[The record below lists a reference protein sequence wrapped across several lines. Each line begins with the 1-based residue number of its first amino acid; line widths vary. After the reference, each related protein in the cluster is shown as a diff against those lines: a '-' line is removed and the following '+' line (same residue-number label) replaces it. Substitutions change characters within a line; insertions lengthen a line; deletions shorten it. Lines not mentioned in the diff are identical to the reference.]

1 MVTLNQDTEPLG
13 GEQIGSQDARQGM
26 KTGYMRRV
34 LTVSVVLAV
43 VAMLAAWLWIARPK
57 TMVPDT
63 SHNAAQVT
71 EGHSANGGVLSP
83 QDTQA
88 APGAPTTHVAPQ
100 ADQPQTQN

>member
-1 MVTLNQDTEPLG
+1 MVTLKQGAEPQG
-13 GEQIGSQDARQGM
+13 GEHIGSQDARQGM

-34 LTVSVVLAV
+34 LTVSLMLAV
-43 VAMLAAWLWIARPK
+43 VAMLGAWLWIARPK

-63 SHNAAQVT
+63 AHNAAQVSV
-71 EGHSANGGVLSP
+71 GHSENGGVLAP